1 VRLTADI
8 LPDFFVYQVGSLL
21 DELIA
26 RAHGGVGLQ
35 HVTKGMLEELLLWIP
50 PRAEQEHIL
59 QILDEARALQHLGT
73 QADEQTAK
81 VTPALFHESFSNSST
96 YETFALEELLY
107 PIESGWSPV
116 CQDQQAADNEWG
128 VLKLSAVTMGRYAE
142 GENKALQSD
151 FTPRPTIEVRAG
163 DVLFSRK
170 NTKELVA
177 ATAYVWET
185 RPKLMLSD
193 LIFRLRPRQP
203 EKLDPVYLAYALK
216 DETKRQEIQRLASGA
231 AGSMPNISKQ
241 RLLTVKL
248 AVPPPRLQRQFAKR
262 AEEICNLEMTQVS
275 SRKRIDSLFESLLHR
290 AFQGEL

>member
-1 VRLTADI
+1 
-8 LPDFFVYQVGSLL
+8 LL

-35 HVTKGMLEELLLWIP
+35 HVTKGRLEELLLWIP

-59 QILDEARALQHLGT
+59 QVLNEAKALGRLRTQTDERATKL
-73 QADEQTAK
+73 
-81 VTPALFHESFSNSST
+81 TPALFHELFSTST
-96 YETFALEELLY
+96 AYETFALKELLY

-116 CQDQQAADNEWG
+116 CQDQRAADNDWG
-128 VLKLSAVTMGRYAE
+128 VLKLSSVTTGRYLKD
-142 GENKALQSD
+142 ENKALQSD
-151 FTPRPTIEVRAG
+151 FAPRPSLEVKEG

-193 LIFRLRPRQP
+193 LIFRLRPLQP

-216 DETKRQEIQRLASGA
+216 DQVKRREIQRLASGA
-231 AGSMPNISKQ
+231 AGSMPNISKE

-248 AVPPPRLQRQFAKR
+248 AVPPPHLQRQFAKR
-262 AEEICNLEMTQVS
+262 AEEIYNLETVQAA
-275 SRKRIDSLFESLLHR
+275 SRKRIDALFESLLHR
-290 AFQGEL
+290 SFQGEL